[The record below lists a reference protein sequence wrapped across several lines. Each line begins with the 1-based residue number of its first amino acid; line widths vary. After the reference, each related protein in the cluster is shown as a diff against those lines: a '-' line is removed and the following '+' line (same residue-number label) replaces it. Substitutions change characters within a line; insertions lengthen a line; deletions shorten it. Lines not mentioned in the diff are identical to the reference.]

1 MPTPIANQIYDLKTP
16 GIPQSFE
23 LAADRAETGAAR
35 AEGYAADAA
44 ASAEESADHAAASL
58 ASAQDAEAAAD
69 EAELWAT
76 AKAGISLGPDE
87 PPDATAG
94 SVWLQTQEAGS
105 TVITAI
111 KRFEADAAGDGLFP
125 GSATYP
131 GSDTYPNKMGDWSS
145 YTLAAALVS

>member
-1 MPTPIANQIYDLKTP
+1 MPTPIANQIYDLITP

-23 LAADRAETGAAR
+23 LAADRAEVGAAQ
-35 AEGYAADAA
+35 AEAYAAESAASADEAAERAADA
-44 ASAEESADHAAASL
+44 L

-94 SVWLQTQEAGS
+94 SVWLQTDGS
-105 TVITAI
+105 TTITAI

-125 GSATYP
+125 SGSTYP
-131 GSDTYPNKMGDWSS
+131 GPAVYPNQMGDWSS

>member
-1 MPTPIANQIYDLKTP
+1 MPTPIANQIYDLITP
-16 GIPQSFE
+16 GIPQGFE
-23 LAADRAETGAAR
+23 LAADRAEVGAAQ
-35 AEGYAADAA
+35 AEAYAAESAASADEAAERAADA
-44 ASAEESADHAAASL
+44 L

-69 EAELWAT
+69 EAEMWAT

-131 GSDTYPNKMGDWSS
+131 GSGTYPNKMGDWSS

>member
-94 SVWLQTQEAGS
+94 SVWLQTDGS
-105 TVITAI
+105 TTITSI

>member
-1 MPTPIANQIYDLKTP
+1 MPTPVANQIYDLKTP

-23 LAADRAETGAAR
+23 LAADRAEVGAAQ
-35 AEGYAADAA
+35 AEAYAAESAASADEAAERAADA
-44 ASAEESADHAAASL
+44 L

-94 SVWLQTQEAGS
+94 SVWLQTDGS
-105 TVITAI
+105 TTITAI